1 MGFTRLTLALVVLP
15 ATLEARRATTRVNA
29 NPIRKVVQM
38 LQMMQTK
45 VSQEGDTEK
54 ALYDKFACFCKTN
67 GGSLTS
73 SIESANDK
81 IPAVTS
87 DIKSSEE
94 LKAQTS
100 DDLSQAQ
107 QDRDAAKTAVSE
119 ATAIREKE
127 AAAFAAFK
135 GESDANIDAIN
146 KAVAALEKGM
156 AGAFLQSSSAQAL
169 KSLVMSKI
177 SALQDYDRQAV
188 LSFLEG
194 SHGSQYAPQSGEI
207 TGILKQ
213 LGDEMGAGLSDATA
227 TENAAIKT
235 YEALMAAKK
244 KEVAALSASIESKM
258 TKMGEL
264 GVSIE
269 QMKNDLGDTQ
279 EALLADQGFLAN
291 LKEGCTTKK
300 AEWEERVKTRADELM
315 ALADTIKVL
324 NDDDALELFKKT
336 LPSPSASFVQVSI
349 TASVQRARAL
359 EELRKINKANR
370 LNGAGLDLI
379 ALALHGKKVGFDKV
393 TAMID
398 DMVASLKTEQSDD
411 DNKKEYCAKQLD
423 QSDDKKKSLQHA
435 VADQEA
441 AIEGTTE
448 HIATVTEEIAKLNVS
463 IKALDKAVS
472 EATEQRK
479 LEHEEFTE
487 LMASDSAAK
496 EVLGFAKNRLK
507 QFYNP
512 KLYRPPA
519 KRELSAEDRI
529 FVNNGGTPPPTE
541 LPGGIAGTG
550 IKVFAQI
557 SAHNHA
563 EHRDAP
569 LSPPETFGAYTKKSE
584 MNNGVVSMM
593 DLLIKDLDKEMTEAE
608 TEEKDAQAD
617 YEILMK
623 DSADKRGQDSKSL
636 TDKSSAKADLQAQL
650 EDLNDSRSATGS
662 ELAATLKY
670 IHQLH
675 LECDWL
681 LEYFNARKEAR
692 ADEIDALRKAK
703 AVLAGADYALL

>member
-1 MGFTRLTLALVVLP
+1 MGLTRLTLALVVLP
-15 ATLEARRATTRVNA
+15 VVLEARRATSRANA

-45 VSQEGDTEK
+45 VTQEGETEK

-73 SIESANDK
+73 SIASANEK
-81 IPAVTS
+81 IPAVS
-87 DIKSSEE
+87 SEIKSSAE
-94 LKAQTS
+94 LKVQTS

-107 QDRDAAKTAVSE
+107 QDRDAGKVSMSE
-119 ATAIREKE
+119 ATSIREKE
-127 AAAFAAFK
+127 AATFAAFK
-135 GESDANIDAIN
+135 SESDANVDAIN
-146 KAVAALEKGM
+146 KAVTALEKGM
-156 AGAFLQSSSAQAL
+156 AGAFLQTGSARAL
-169 KSLVMSKI
+169 HKLLSSKI
-177 SALQDYDRQAV
+177 GFLQDNERVAV

-194 SHGSQYAPQSGEI
+194 SQDSKYAPQSGEI

-213 LGDEMGAGLSDATA
+213 LGDEMDAGLSDATA
-227 TENAAIKT
+227 TETAAIQT

-244 KEVAALSASIESKM
+244 KEVVALTASIESKM
-258 TKMGEL
+258 TKLGEL
-264 GVSIE
+264 GVSIQ
-269 QMKNDLGDTQ
+269 QMKNDIEDTQ

-291 LKEGCTTKK
+291 LEEGCATKK
-300 AEWEERVKTRADELM
+300 TEWEERVTTRADELT
-315 ALADTIKVL
+315 ALAETIKVL

-336 LPSPSASFVQVSI
+336 LPSPSASFVQVHI
-349 TASVQRARAL
+349 TARMQRARAL
-359 EELRKINKANR
+359 TELRKVDR
-370 LNGAGLDLI
+370 SSRPDGAGLDLI
-379 ALALHGKKVGFDKV
+379 ALALHGKKVGFAKV

-398 DMVASLKTEQSDD
+398 DMVANLKTEQVDD
-411 DNKKEYCAKQLD
+411 DNKKEYCGKQLD
-423 QSDDKKKSLQHA
+423 QSDDKKKVLEHA

-441 AIEGTTE
+441 AMESTNDK
-448 HIATVTEEIAKLNVS
+448 IATVSEEIARLDAA

-479 LEHEEFTE
+479 QEHKEFTE

-496 EVLGFAKNRLK
+496 EVLGFARNRLN

-529 FVNNGGTPPPTE
+529 FVNNGGTPPPTQA
-541 LPGGIAGTG
+541 PGGIAGTG

-563 EHRDAP
+563 EHKDAP
-569 LSPPETFGAYTKKSE
+569 PPPPETFGAYTKKSE
-584 MNNGVVSMM
+584 MNNGVIAMI
-593 DLLIKDLDKEMTEAE
+593 DLLAKDLDKEMTEAE

-617 YEILMK
+617 YETLMK
-623 DSADKRGQDSKSL
+623 DSAEKRSQDGKSL
-636 TDKSSAKADLQAQL
+636 TDKSAAKADLQAEL
-650 EDLNDSRSATGS
+650 EHLQDSRAATGS

-681 LEYFNARKEAR
+681 LKYFDARKEAR
-692 ADEIDALRKAK
+692 AGEIDALGKAK
-703 AVLAGADYALL
+703 AVLAGSDFALL